1 MGAYSYV
8 VSRYVPNQIRD
19 EAVNIGIVVVDP
31 DTGKTASRFM
41 DNLRGLKARCPGAD
55 LRSLEGI
62 VRSIR
67 VGDMPG
73 GADDLARL
81 AEVHTYSLQF
91 TDPRAVLAP
100 TLKDALGDTFDI
112 FVGEPAAPRPA
123 PERAAA
129 GRSRLLAKID
139 AEVSRSGMAEEALIR
154 QPEFAGS
161 RGVFRPDR
169 ALRGGGGAIALHALS
184 FAAQPWRALKDAKV
198 LAIDYEDAAAR
209 AADLK
214 CAAIVEPIPGG
225 ASRGDREMYEQAA
238 GHLRDKDCEVI
249 RAGRMPA
256 YVMGI
261 ARRLGR
267 TGGAGGGRSRRRAAP
282 GAGSTAAAA
291 RQTA

>member
-1 MGAYSYV
+1 
-8 VSRYVPNQIRD
+8 
-19 EAVNIGIVVVDP
+19 
-31 DTGKTASRFM
+31 
-41 DNLRGLKARCPGAD
+41 
-55 LRSLEGI
+55 
-62 VRSIR
+62 
-67 VGDMPG
+67 MPG

-91 TDPRAVLAP
+91 TDPRGVLAP
-100 TLKDALGDTFDI
+100 TLKDALGNTFDI

-129 GRSRLLAKID
+129 KRRSRLLAKID
-139 AEVSRSGMAEEALIR
+139 AGVARSGMAKEALIR

-161 RGVFRPDR
+161 RGVFGPDR
-169 ALRGGGGAIALHALS
+169 ALRAGGGAIALHALS
-184 FAAQPWRALKDAKV
+184 FATQPWRALKDAKV

-209 AADLK
+209 TADLK

-238 GHLRDKDCEVI
+238 GHLQDKDCEVI
-249 RAGRMPA
+249 RAGRLSG

-267 TGGAGGGRSRRRAAP
+267 TGGTGSRSRRRAAP
-282 GAGSTAAAA
+282 GAGSAAAAAAAAVA

>member
-1 MGAYSYV
+1 
-8 VSRYVPNQIRD
+8 
-19 EAVNIGIVVVDP
+19 
-31 DTGKTASRFM
+31 
-41 DNLRGLKARCPGAD
+41 
-55 LRSLEGI
+55 
-62 VRSIR
+62 
-67 VGDMPG
+67 MPG

-91 TDPRAVLAP
+91 TDPRGVLAP
-100 TLKDALGDTFDI
+100 TLKDALSVMYDTF
-112 FVGEPAAPRPA
+112 VCEPAAPRPA

-129 GRSRLLAKID
+129 KRRSRLLAKIG
-139 AEVSRSGMAEEALIR
+139 AGVARSGMAKEALIR

-161 RGVFRPDR
+161 RGVFGPDR
-169 ALRGGGGAIALHALS
+169 ALRAGGGAIALHALS
-184 FAAQPWRALKDAKV
+184 FATQPWRALKDAKV

-238 GHLRDKDCEVI
+238 GHLQDKDCEVI
-249 RAGRMPA
+249 RAGRLSG

-267 TGGAGGGRSRRRAAP
+267 TGGTGSRSRRRAAP
-282 GAGSTAAAA
+282 GAGSAAAAAAAAVA